1 MSINV
6 EDWVS
11 DKHGDD
17 DNVAATHQQPLL
29 QHLDSYGGQLVEH
42 DGQDGGSSEGSHSGS
57 ESEGMRI
64 GHISAERL
72 NAFLDA
78 FLGIIATATIARLT

>member
-11 DKHGDD
+11 DKHGDN
-17 DNVAATHQQPLL
+17 NVPATHQEPLL
-29 QHLDSYGGQLVEH
+29 QHLDSYGGQLVADHH
-42 DGQDGGSSEGSHSGS
+42 DEDGGSEGSNSSS